1 MLIEAPILKENLGV
15 KNIFYGGDGLE
26 RKKNDFF
33 LTRIYLGGTLGVTEG
48 GVSCKHLGRV
58 VALLQGSFGMNLRK

>member
-26 RKKNDFF
+26 RKKNRF
-33 LTRIYLGGTLGVTEG
+33 LFDGDLLGWYFRGY
-48 GVSCKHLGRV
+48 
-58 VALLQGSFGMNLRK
+58 